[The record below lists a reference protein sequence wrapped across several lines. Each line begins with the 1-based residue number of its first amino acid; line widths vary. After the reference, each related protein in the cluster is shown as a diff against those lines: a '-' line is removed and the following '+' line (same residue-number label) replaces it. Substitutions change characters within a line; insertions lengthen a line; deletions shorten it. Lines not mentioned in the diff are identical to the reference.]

1 MRKQAQR
8 GRALCPSTHSWVLLT
23 PGSDSLRIQDACHS
37 NSDEKV
43 RAAPAGREITLDYRN
58 SGRMEPTSQS
68 FLEEG
73 PHQELG
79 LEWWQTNPSH
89 HSRLLTGAQS
99 SERPSSDIAGS
110 FTPTDNHAAQDCQGP
125 CGLRSQSDDRALA
138 L

>member
-8 GRALCPSTHSWVLLT
+8 GRALCPSAHSWVLFT

-43 RAAPAGREITLDYRN
+43 RAAPAGREITLAYRN

-110 FTPTDNHAAQDCQGP
+110 FTPIDNHAARDCQGP
-125 CGLRSQSDDRALA
+125 CGLRSQSDDGALA